1 MTNRTEPLFDVEI
14 NHWNAG
20 CTDFQFFLFC
30 LILLSIKLF
39 TDIFSRTITADE
51 DNNEIIAHYALR
63 WRLSVVRRL
72 ELSKAHHDK
81 IK

>member
-1 MTNRTEPLFDVEI
+1 MISNFFDFALCY
-14 NHWNAG
+14 WAY
-20 CTDFQFFLFC
+20 
-30 LILLSIKLF
+30 KLF
-39 TDIFSRTITADE
+39 TDIFSRTITTDE
-51 DNNEIIAHYALR
+51 DNNEIIAYYALR